1 MKFKDKL
8 ALVPHKPGSYQMKDK
23 NGNIIYVG
31 KAKDLN
37 KRLSSYFNRI
47 HTGKTAKMVSL
58 IEDFQYIVASSELE
72 AFIIEINLIKEFN
85 PKYNIMLTDDK
96 RYPYIAVSNE
106 KNPKIYYTRDLGKKA
121 KYFGPYPNAKAAKEV
136 CDMLNKMYP
145 LRKCNKIPKKE
156 CLYYHIG
163 QCLAPCIRKVEDSEY
178 KDIVNKLN
186 LFLKG
191 NVKDE
196 IKRLTKLMNE
206 ASEKLEFEIAMEY
219 LNLIENLKAIRE
231 PFECSI
237 SVPLHGSELKNVDLE
252 ILKKELKSFGLLLKQ
267 TVSFSSPLKLTL
279 FIEIGFVM
287 AIFLLLF
294 TFVF

>member
-8 ALVPHKPGSYQMKDK
+8 SLVPHKPGSYQMKDK

-96 RYPYIAVSNE
+96 SYPYIEYISNPYPVLKVSRYLNI
-106 KNPKIYYTRDLGKKA
+106 KRKDNKKL
-121 KYFGPYPNAKAAKEV
+121 FGPYPNAYAARRIVNLLNRLYPLKKCEGKPKEV
-136 CDMLNKMYP
+136 
-145 LRKCNKIPKKE
+145 

-163 QCLAPCIRKVEDSEY
+163 ECLGYCSKEIDANKVIE
-178 KDIVNKLN
+178 
-186 LFLKG
+186 
-191 NVKDE
+191 
-196 IKRLTKLMNE
+196 
-206 ASEKLEFEIAMEY
+206 ME
-219 LNLIENLKAIRE
+219 N
-231 PFECSI
+231 
-237 SVPLHGSELKNVDLE
+237 E
-252 ILKKELKSFGLLLKQ
+252 ILSFLRGNDQILKDKIMNKIINILK
-267 TVSFSSPLKLTL
+267 
-279 FIEIGFVM
+279 I
-287 AIFLLLF
+287 
-294 TFVF
+294 